1 MKRSFL
7 KIVLPAFAI
16 IMAVGLAFATE
27 ETTVPA
33 QGHYLDPINGWQTVT
48 VDPECIPNGE
58 DLCTYE
64 GFQLYAEQSE
74 TSPKLGRD

>member
-27 ETTVPA
+27 EDNSTQT
-33 QGHYLDPINGWQTVT
+33 GYYEHPILGVQTVQT
-48 VDPECIPNGE
+48 DCLETGQVFCMEGQYQVFKNPGLTIE
-58 DLCTYE
+58 LYE
-64 GFQLYAEQSE
+64 RE
-74 TSPKLGRD
+74 

>member
-27 ETTVPA
+27 EDNSTETGYYNHPILGVQAIQTDCPETGQVLCMEGQWQVFKDPA
-33 QGHYLDPINGWQTVT
+33 LT
-48 VDPECIPNGE
+48 IP
-58 DLCTYE
+58 LYE
-64 GFQLYAEQSE
+64 RFE
-74 TSPKLGRD
+74 